1 MVYWF
6 HRFHKWMKR
15 GCVLCVSSSDFVVH
29 VEHDVLTMRK
39 AVFRSFGVFCNVE
52 DAFEGV

>member
-1 MVYWF
+1 MVYMVYWF
-6 HRFHKWMKR
+6 HRFHKWMKH

-39 AVFRSFGVFCNVE
+39 AVFRVSEFLKMLKTF
-52 DAFEGV
+52 